1 MKADDFDLSYSEWE
15 HFINEWCRKKIER
28 EMVKRHILDGDSI
41 ASISEEFNY
50 SYQQTYKKVNDA
62 ETEIFRHIKNK

>member
-50 SYQQTYKKVNDA
+50 SYQQTCKKVHDA

>member
-50 SYQQTYKKVNDA
+50 SYQQTYKKVHDA